1 LCDDGRLRISLAAPW
16 LYAKIESAKT
26 VINTVADSKMDME
39 TIWVNRSRSGRLTRL
54 LGKHAR
60 RTCCPPLVKATSAI
74 RLLIKRAGHTHTCS
88 ANRLADCKSKALPT
102 KPDRGGKPMAAM
114 AKSEKKH

>member
-1 LCDDGRLRISLAAPW
+1 M
-16 LYAKIESAKT
+16 

-39 TIWVNRSRSGRLTRL
+39 TIWVNRAFRPPDASIGE
-54 LGKHAR
+54 
-60 RTCCPPLVKATSAI
+60 TCQKNVLPALEKATSAI

-88 ANRLADCKSKALPT
+88 ASRLADCKSKALPT

-114 AKSEKKH
+114 AKAK